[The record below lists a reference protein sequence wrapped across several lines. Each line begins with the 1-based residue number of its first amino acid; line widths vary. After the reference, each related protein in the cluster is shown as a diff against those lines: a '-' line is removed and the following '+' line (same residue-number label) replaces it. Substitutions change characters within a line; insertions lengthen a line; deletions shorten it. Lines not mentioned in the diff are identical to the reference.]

1 VASASALL
9 TVEAQRAAFEQRMR
23 VVAGALQVTVSEEA
37 SAGTLLDAVARRVRD
52 SDDTSELWL
61 LHIGITGIFPG
72 TLQLD
77 ALRRRLA
84 LSTPATA
91 MLQAL
96 ESTIDVQSRT
106 HSGLRTIELLSDT
119 VLVDVDFCARF
130 EHNTGIQRVV
140 RHTVPHWQDTPGRD
154 HRLVAWTQDST
165 GYRDLTDRELDRVLH
180 WSDRRL
186 EPGADEL
193 LTDLQL
199 ESSHVLVPWRS
210 TLVIAEVPSFHLLDN
225 LTCIAE
231 SSGNKV
237 TMIGYDAIPLVS
249 ADTLPNHESER
260 FAHYLT
266 LVKHSTK
273 IIGISRSAAD
283 EFQGFVD
290 ALPSQGLVGP
300 EVTAVL
306 LATEVSEAAKA
317 AVAES
322 PASSSDEPLIL
333 CVGSHEPRK
342 NQDAVLFA
350 AEVLF
355 REGRNFRL
363 VFVGGGSRQATLHF
377 DQRVAELRKAGMNV
391 ESHRGMGDADLWRLF
406 AEARFTVFVSLH
418 EGFGL
423 PVAESLALGAPV
435 LTSNFGSL
443 NEVAIQ
449 GGCVQI
455 DPRDDEQIID
465 GMRSLL
471 TDDAL
476 LASLR
481 EQIAHQTQK
490 TWASYSD
497 ELWIDAVEGVRR

>member
-1 VASASALL
+1 VASSSAVV
-9 TVEAQRAAFEQRMR
+9 TVEAQREAFVQRMG
-23 VVAGALQVTVSEEA
+23 VVARALAVTVPESA
-37 SAGTLLDAVARRVRD
+37 SPGTLLDAVARRVRE
-52 SDDTSELWL
+52 SDIPSELWL
-61 LHIGITGIFPG
+61 LHIGLTGIFPG
-72 TLQLD
+72 TRQLD

-96 ESTIDVQSRT
+96 EATIDLQSRT
-106 HSGLRTIELLSDT
+106 HSGLRTIELVTDS

-140 RHTVPHWQDTPGRD
+140 RHTVPHWQDTPGRE

-165 GYRDLTDRELDRVLH
+165 GYRELTDRELDRVLH

-186 EPGADEL
+186 PAGADEL
-193 LTDLQL
+193 LTDLEL
-199 ESSHVLVPWRS
+199 ESAHVLVPWHS

-225 LTCIAE
+225 LTCLAE
-231 SSGNKV
+231 SSGNAV
-237 TMIGYDAIPLVS
+237 TMIGYDAIPLIS

-266 LVKHSTK
+266 LVKHATR
-273 IIGISRSAAD
+273 IVGISRSAAD

-290 ALPSQGLVGP
+290 TLPSQGLGGP
-300 EVTAVL
+300 DVTAVL
-306 LATEVSEAAKA
+306 LATEVSEAAKK
-317 AVAES
+317 AVAKS
-322 PASSSDEPLIL
+322 PVSTSRDPLIL

-355 REGRNFRL
+355 REGHNFRL

-391 ESHRGMGDADLWRLF
+391 ESHRGMGDTDLWRLF

-443 NEVAIQ
+443 NEVAVH

-455 DPRDDEQIID
+455 DPRDDEQIIE

-476 LASLR
+476 LGSLR
-481 EQIAHQTQK
+481 EQITRQTQK

-497 ELWIDAVEGVRR
+497 ELWVDAVEGVRR